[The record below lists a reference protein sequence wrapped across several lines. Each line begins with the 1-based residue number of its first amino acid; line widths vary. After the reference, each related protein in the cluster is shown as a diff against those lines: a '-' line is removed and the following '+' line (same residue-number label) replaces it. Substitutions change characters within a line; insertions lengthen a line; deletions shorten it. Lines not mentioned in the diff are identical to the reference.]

1 MTARPTPPDSSS
13 GEDSLPI
20 NHARA
25 IPRAELSARAS
36 RAGGAGGQH
45 VNTSSTR
52 VEVLWN
58 PASSAALAPDEKLLV
73 IAKLAARLDSEGN
86 IRVVASDT
94 RSQKQNRDLAETRLA
109 DLVRRALIV
118 PRKRKATKPSH
129 ASKERR
135 LDTKKRDAKKKSD
148 RRSNN
153 WE

>member
-1 MTARPTPPDSSS
+1 M
-13 GEDSLPI
+13 
-20 NHARA
+20 
-25 IPRAELSARAS
+25 
-36 RAGGAGGQH
+36 
-45 VNTSSTR
+45 
-52 VEVLWN
+52 EVLWN

-94 RSQKQNRDLAETRLA
+94 RSQKQNRDLAESRLA

-129 ASKERR
+129 ASMERR
-135 LDTKKRDAKKKSD
+135 LDTKKRESKKKSD
-148 RRSNN
+148 RRSTN